1 MTQTPDEVLLAP
13 NGGLPTA
20 NYPKAE
26 LVKFIRATPAREA
39 ADDMLAALSD
49 LRNWLFQKDD
59 ETDVDEDLTLLERV
73 DASIAK
79 AKGETK

>member
-39 ADDMLAALSD
+39 ADDMLAALWGFDPCVIGHGPSMSQAA
-49 LRNWLFQKDD
+49 FD
-59 ETDVDEDLTLLERV
+59 EAWANARAV
-73 DASIAK
+73 IAE
-79 AKGETK
+79 ATGETH

>member
-1 MTQTPDEVLLAP
+1 MAHTPDEVMLAP

-39 ADDMLAALSD
+39 ADD
-49 LRNWLFQKDD
+49 
-59 ETDVDEDLTLLERV
+59 LLEALEPF
-73 DASIAK
+73 ASATIMTDGSIVGMERWFFEQARAAIAK
-79 AKGETK
+79 AKGIN